1 MIRDYTTLC
10 QYTYSCYSIT
20 ILVTALDIHRVS
32 SSSQNKANLH
42 EQFQTVTKLQWTI
55 IMMLQTATFEPLTFL
70 SYWYMFFQYQDIR
83 VDSESGKQARKN
95 HTVSA
100 ENTLFVG
107 K

>member
-1 MIRDYTTLC
+1 
-10 QYTYSCYSIT
+10 
-20 ILVTALDIHRVS
+20 
-32 SSSQNKANLH
+32 
-42 EQFQTVTKLQWTI
+42 
-55 IMMLQTATFEPLTFL
+55 MLQTATFQPLTFL

-100 ENTLFVG
+100 ENTLFIG